1 MMGYHSSSY
10 VVVNGKGKVYGKGGG
25 ILQIRLTLSVDP
37 FESKSSPATLEEVKS
52 HVMNHL
58 GKWASSGSRGRQSY
72 RHKEL
77 NSTNCL
83 DKLGRGL

>member
-1 MMGYHSSSY
+1 MMGYHSRSY

-25 ILQIRLTLSVDP
+25 ILMRLTLSVDP
-37 FESKSSPATLEEVKS
+37 FESKSSPATLEEVSS

-58 GKWASSGSRGRQSY
+58 GKWAGSGSRGPQSY